1 MQVTARPDRFSATT
15 GLGGTLIKTGHVK
28 MVSKALSTAL
38 LLLAAATATGGYTF
52 VHAGEATTP
61 PGDDR
66 AKALLEEEA
75 AKQEKLRKEIAVEVE
90 NHYQVGKRMY
100 DNFDYEAAKK
110 ELELAYRLDRTNERV
125 HSLLLQVRDKFG
137 YRADR
142 IKQAMQNVAEYR
154 QVEVQAKLV
163 ELDNRLDRGR
173 RYMQQ
178 ANDSI
183 LSTAERILRY
193 ENALKEFEHA
203 KEIVK
208 FLPADVNTDAQKNEA
223 DKLTNECEKAIKGL
237 KVGLEESARS
247 DADHFAKAEMD
258 RRRRQ
263 NEVIL
268 NSALDQ
274 ARIALETGRYALA
287 QAQAEKVLELDPG
300 NPDANAILVAT
311 RDRAFTARDKNIR
324 EEYKENFERNRERAD
339 RFNIPH
345 SDYLI
350 YPDDWRQI
358 AQRTSQESRRHSEEP
373 WKEEI
378 RNKLKRV
385 VTFEFLDNPLEEAIK
400 FLSSQSKISIILDPK
415 AAAEVGKNPIS
426 LNVKDMPLESALKWV
441 LKLAE
446 LEYELRNQAVY
457 ITKKA
462 DVAAGGELE
471 IYDIRDLTTTITDFP
486 GPRID
491 LGTAAGAAGAG
502 VDPFA
507 TAPTAQGLADTDLA
521 ALIKEKI
528 LAAEFTDPQFTIDVS
543 NGKLV
548 VFQRPEVHERIRQLL
563 RSFRET
569 QTLQVLTNVRFVDVA
584 DNFLETIG
592 ISLTGLDAAPGAAQ
606 LPNVAVDPLHSP
618 SRFGLFAAGGG
629 PGLTQI
635 PGDIQASPPFQFQN
649 FQPTPPF
656 VNRAKGPLP
665 ILLLHP
671 RLDANFPNQGN
682 ASIGPALA
690 PVGFRRQFYSKAL
703 GSPVLF
709 QGLTQNILPANPL
722 SSILGQSVQSSPQQ
736 GALFQFRF
744 LQSLQTSAVLQAL
757 RKDQTSDQ
765 LLAPKLMQFNNQR
778 AHILVA
784 QQRSYIKDYDVSGAV
799 FDPVISSFL
808 TGVVLEV
815 KPTVSNDKKYIT
827 LELKPGTAI
836 ELTPPIII
844 FITNGGNITTGG
856 GSINLPI
863 ELPNLELRSI
873 NTTVTIPDNGTM
885 LFSGLINDR
894 KIDTK
899 TGVPL
904 LSDLPIIGR
913 FFSTNNKER
922 VRRNLLVL
930 VNSRIIL
937 FDEEEANISEKSAPL
952 AKYPRP
958 PEPKIE
964 KCRACK
970 TSQ

>member
-1 MQVTARPDRFSATT
+1 MK
-15 GLGGTLIKTGHVK
+15 IGHQTMYVK
-28 MVSKALSTAL
+28 ASCAVLLALVFAALSP
-38 LLLAAATATGGYTF
+38 
-52 VHAGEATTP
+52 VRAGEAGQP
-61 PGDDR
+61 AVDEK
-66 AKALLEEEA
+66 AKMLLEQEA
-75 AKQEKLRKEIAVEVE
+75 ANQEKVRKEIAVEVE
-90 NHYQVGKRMY
+90 SHYQAGKRLY
-100 DNFDYEAAKK
+100 DSFDYESAKK
-110 ELELAYRLDRTNERV
+110 ELELANKLDRANEKVR
-125 HSLLLQVRDKFG
+125 SLLSKVREKFD

-142 IKQAMQNVAEYR
+142 IKNSLQNVAEYR
-154 QVEVQAKLV
+154 QVEVQSKLV
-163 ELDNRLDRGR
+163 ELDNRLDRAR
-173 RYMQQ
+173 RYM
-178 ANDSI
+178 ASRDDSI
-183 LSTAERILRY
+183 LGTAEKIMRL
-193 ENALKEFEHA
+193 ENALKELERA
-203 KEIVK
+203 KEIIK
-208 FLPADVNTDAQKNEA
+208 WLTADVDTTSQKNEA
-223 DKLTNECEKAIKGL
+223 DKLTNECEKSIKTLHEGMA
-237 KVGLEESARS
+237 ESARKQ
-247 DADHFAKAEMD
+247 ADVFAKNEME
-258 RRRRQ
+258 RRRKD
-263 NEVIL
+263 NERIL
-268 NSALDQ
+268 NQALDQ
-274 ARIALETGRYALA
+274 ARVALETGRYALA
-287 QAQAEKVLELDPG
+287 LAQAQKVNELDPG
-300 NPDANAILVAT
+300 NADAAKIIVAT
-311 RDRAFTARDKNIR
+311 RDKAFDARDKYIR
-324 EEYKENFERNRERAD
+324 EEYKQNFELNRERAD

-358 AQRTSQESRRHSEEP
+358 AQRTSQDTRRRSEEP
-373 WKEEI
+373 WKDEI
-378 RNKLKRV
+378 RNKLKRL
-385 VTFEFLDNPLEEAIK
+385 VTFEFIENPLEEAIK

-415 AAAEVGKNPIS
+415 AATEVGKNPIS
-426 LNVKDMPLESALKWV
+426 LNVKDMPLDSALKWV

-462 DVAAGGELE
+462 DIQATGELE
-471 IYDIRDLTTTITDFP
+471 IYDIRDLTTTVTDFP

-491 LGTAAGAAGAG
+491 LGVAAGAG
-502 VDPFA
+502 GAGADPFA
-507 TAPTAQGLADTDLA
+507 APPASGGLADTDLA
-521 ALIKEKI
+521 SLIKEKI
-528 LAAEFTDPQFTIDVS
+528 LQAEFADPQFTIDVS

-569 QTLQVLTNVRFVDVA
+569 QTIQVLTQVRFVDVQ

-592 ISLTGLDAAPGAAQ
+592 ISLTGLDAAPNSQQ

-629 PGLTQI
+629 PGLTAL
-635 PGDIQASPPFQFQN
+635 PSDINSSPPFQFQN
-649 FQPTPPF
+649 FQATPPY

-671 RLDANFPNQGN
+671 RLDANFPNGG
-682 ASIGPALA
+682 SSSFGPNLA
-690 PVGFRRQFYSKAL
+690 PVGFRRQWYSKAF

-722 SSILGQSVQSSPQQ
+722 SSALGQSVLSSPQQ

-757 RKDQTSDQ
+757 RKDQTADQ

-778 AHILVA
+778 SHILVA
-784 QQRSYIKDYDVSGAV
+784 QQRSYIKDYDISGAV
-799 FDPVISSFL
+799 YDPVVSSFL

-815 KPTVSNDKKYIT
+815 RPTVSNDKKYIT

-836 ELTPPIII
+836 ELTPPTIL
-844 FITNGGNITTGG
+844 FITSGGSITAGG
-856 GSINLPI
+856 GAINLPI

-913 FFSTNNKER
+913 LFTTNNKER

-958 PEPKIE
+958 VEPKIE
-964 KCRACK
+964 KCRPCK
-970 TSQ
+970 TCI

>member
-1 MQVTARPDRFSATT
+1 MHFKKIGAV
-15 GLGGTLIKTGHVK
+15 LL
-28 MVSKALSTAL
+28 ALATAL
-38 LLLAAATATGGYTF
+38 TF
-52 VHAGEATTP
+52 TVQAGEPTP
-61 PGDDR
+61 APAPSPTDDKI
-66 AKALLEEEA
+66 KALLDTEA
-75 AKQEKLRKEIAVEVE
+75 ANQAKLQKEIEAEVE

-100 DNFDYEAAKK
+100 DSFDYEAAKK
-110 ELELAYRLDRTNERV
+110 ELELAVKLDRTNEKVRA
-125 HSLLLQVRDKFG
+125 LLQQVRDKFG
-137 YRADR
+137 VRSER
-142 IKQAMQNVAEYR
+142 IRGAMQNVAEYR
-154 QVEVQAKLV
+154 QVEIQARMV

-173 RYMQQ
+173 RYIQQ
-178 ANDSI
+178 SKDESN
-183 LSTAERILRY
+183 LGTAEKIMRL
-193 ENALKEFEHA
+193 ENAIKEFEHVR
-203 KEIVK
+203 EICK
-208 FLPADVNTDAQKNEA
+208 FLPADVDTSTQAADAT
-223 DKLTNECEKAIKGL
+223 KLISECEKSIKSL
-237 KVGLEESARS
+237 RDSIEKTARTEADRAARS
-247 DADHFAKAEMD
+247 EME
-258 RRRRQ
+258 RRRRE
-263 NEVIL
+263 NERLL
-268 NSALDQ
+268 NEALDR
-274 ARIALETGRYALA
+274 ARNALDTGRYALA
-287 QAQAEKVLELDPG
+287 QSQAQKVLELDPG
-300 NPDANAILVAT
+300 NVDANKILVAT
-311 RDRAFTARDKNIR
+311 RDLAFDARDKKIK
-324 EEYKENFERNRERAD
+324 EEYKENFALNREQAD
-339 RFNIPH
+339 RYNIPH
-345 SDYLI
+345 SSYLI

-358 AQRTSQESRRHSEEP
+358 AQRTAQESRRRAEEP
-373 WKEEI
+373 WKDEI
-378 RNKLKRV
+378 RNKLKRL

-415 AAAEVGKNPIS
+415 AAGEVGKNPIS
-426 LNVKDMPLESALKWV
+426 LNVKDMPLDSALKWV

-446 LEYELRNQAVY
+446 LEYELRNQAVF

-471 IYDIRDLTTTITDFP
+471 IYDIRDLTTTVTDFP

-491 LGTAAGAAGAG
+491 VGTAAAGAAGAG
-502 VDPFA
+502 GVDPFA
-507 TAPTAQGLADTDLA
+507 APPSSGGLLDTDLA
-521 ALIKEKI
+521 SLIKEKI
-528 LAAEFTDPQFTIDVS
+528 LQAEFTDPQFTIDVS

-548 VFQRPEVHERIRQLL
+548 VFQRPEVHDRIRQLL

-569 QTLQVLTNVRFVDVA
+569 QTIQVLTQVRFVDVS

-592 ISLTGLDAAPGAAQ
+592 ISLTGLDAAPNATQ
-606 LPNVAVDPLHSP
+606 LANAAVDPLNQP
-618 SRFGLFAAGGG
+618 SRFGLFGVGGG
-629 PGLTQI
+629 PGLQQI
-635 PGDIQASPPFQFQN
+635 PSDIQSSPAFQFQN
-649 FQPTPPF
+649 FQATPPY

-682 ASIGPALA
+682 SSVGPALA
-690 PVGFRRQFYSKAL
+690 PVGVRRQWFSKIL
-703 GSPVLF
+703 NSPVLF

-722 SSILGQSVQSSPQQ
+722 SSVLGQSVQSNPQQ

-744 LQSLQTSAVLQAL
+744 LQSLQTSAVLQAV

-778 AHILVA
+778 AHVMVA

-827 LELKPGTAI
+827 LELKPGTAV
-836 ELTPPIII
+836 ELTPPLIV
-844 FITNGGNITTGG
+844 FITNGGNISAGG

-899 TGVPL
+899 TGVPM
-904 LSDLPIIGR
+904 LSDLPVVGR

-937 FDEEEANISEKSAPL
+937 FDEEEANISEKSSPL

-958 PEPKIE
+958 EEPKIE
-964 KCRACK
+964 KCRSCNTCSTPFK
-970 TSQ
+970 TSR